1 MSDEIYCS
9 SFDENKSVRL
19 IDQQNHGLEEHEND
33 SEIDTQVYPLRW
45 WIAAFFSIQTAV
57 IRMIM
62 NSFGIVN
69 NIDKAYFD
77 ISYYAIDWFSLIQ
90 EVGII
95 VSSIFLALLSFNKI
109 TKFRKLFVM
118 MVLMAI
124 LPCILL
130 IISFAYPQLYALLYL
145 GLFVVG
151 FSFQTGVAISAALA
165 TNWFPENQI
174 GTAMSFQLQG
184 MAVGAFLAFLVPSQL
199 ATPPPQHFSHLQDD
213 NMTSQLGNATFKM
226 RFCNWKYETYW
237 KFLLLYGCV
246 MLVCVIVLVFTLMF
260 VSDYPKKPP
269 TVAQALV
276 RTRNNYDQPQNIR
289 HNFGNFINLSKLVL
303 FDKVF
308 VLAIIIRS
316 ITFSLNNLQR
326 LLMGQILR
334 DVFIVRSY
342 GSSINAMSG
351 YVLMVYEASS
361 FFGNLVSGLLL
372 DYFKIHKLILHFG
385 QIATAFTI
393 IGLVVGQHYSNVAVI
408 FVFIALFGFTLS
420 LCGIPIFDVV
430 LEHTYPINPSF
441 VILLFNTQCE
451 ILVVIISQI
460 SRFILNFINGTTVFI
475 FMVVLII
482 MCVVLTA
489 FLNPNYKRKEASN
502 TDRSSTEEQQ
512 LLTDNTEEIEQ
523 SQQTADKN

>member
-9 SFDENKSVRL
+9 SSNENKSVRL
-19 IDQQNHGLEEHEND
+19 LNEQNHRLEEHEKD
-33 SEIDTQVYPLRW
+33 PEIETQVYPLRW
-45 WIAAFFSIQTAV
+45 WIAAFFSIQIVA

-62 NSFGIVN
+62 NSFGIIN
-69 NIDKAYFD
+69 NLYKAYFD
-77 ISYYAIDWFSLIQ
+77 ISYYAIDWLSLIQ

-124 LPCILL
+124 LPCISV
-130 IISFAYPQLYALLYL
+130 IISFGYPYLYALLYL

-151 FSFQTGVAISAALA
+151 FSFQTGGAISVALA

-174 GTAMSFQLQG
+174 GTAMSFQFQG
-184 MAVGAFLAFLVPSQL
+184 MTVGAFLAFLVPSQL
-199 ATPPPQHFSHLQDD
+199 ATPPPQNFSPLQDG
-213 NMTSQLGNATFKM
+213 NITSLLGNATFQM

-237 KFLLLYGCV
+237 KFLFLYGCV
-246 MLVCVIVLVFTLMF
+246 ILVCVIVLVFTLMF

-276 RTRNNYDQPQNIR
+276 RARNNYDQPQNIR
-289 HNFGNFINLSKLVL
+289 QNLGNFIDLSKLLL

-326 LLMGQILR
+326 LLTGQILR

-351 YVLMVYEASS
+351 YVLMVYESSS

-372 DYFKIHKLILHFG
+372 DYLKKHKLLLYFG
-385 QIATAFTI
+385 QIATALTV
-393 IGLVVGQHYSNVAVI
+393 IGLIVGQHYSNVVVV
-408 FVFIALFGFTLS
+408 FVFIALFGFTLG
-420 LCGIPIFDVV
+420 LCGTPIYDAV
-430 LEHTYPINPSF
+430 LEHTYPTNPSF
-441 VILLFNTQCE
+441 VILLFSLQCE
-451 ILVVIISQI
+451 FLVIIISQI
-460 SRFILNFINGTTVFI
+460 SRFILNFINGTAVFI

-482 MCVVLTA
+482 VSVVLTA
-489 FLNPNYKRKEASN
+489 FLKPKYKRKEASN
-502 TDRSSTEEQQ
+502 TDRSSMEEQQ
-512 LLTDNTEEIEQ
+512 LLNDSMEETEE
-523 SQQTADKN
+523 S

>member
-1 MSDEIYCS
+1 MSEEIYCS
-9 SFDENKSVRL
+9 SLDENKSVRL
-19 IDQQNHGLEEHEND
+19 LDQQNHRLEEHEND
-33 SEIDTQVYPLRW
+33 SEIETQVYPLRW
-45 WIAAFFSIQTAV
+45 WIAAFFSIQIAV

-62 NSFGIVN
+62 NSFGIIS
-69 NIDKAYFD
+69 NIYKAYFN
-77 ISYYAIDWFSLIQ
+77 ISYYAIDWFTLIQ

-95 VSSIFLALLSFNKI
+95 VSSIFLAPLSFNKI

-118 MVLMAI
+118 MVLFAI
-124 LPCILL
+124 LPCISL
-130 IISFAYPQLYALLYL
+130 IISFAYPHLYALLYL
-145 GLFVVG
+145 GLLVVG
-151 FSFQTGVAISAALA
+151 FGYQTSGAISVALA

-174 GTAMSFQLQG
+174 GTAMSFQFQG
-184 MAVGAFLAFLVPSQL
+184 MVCGAFLAFLVPSQL
-199 ATPPPQHFSHLQDD
+199 ATPPPQNFSHQQEG

-226 RFCNWKYETYW
+226 QFCNWQYETFW

-246 MLVCVIVLVFTLMF
+246 ILVCVIVLVFTLMF

-289 HNFGNFINLSKLVL
+289 QNLGNFTNLSKSLL
-303 FDKVF
+303 FDKMF
-308 VLAIIIRS
+308 LLAILIRS

-326 LLMGQILR
+326 ILTGQILR

-351 YVLMVYEASS
+351 YVLMVYEAGN
-361 FFGNLVSGLLL
+361 FFGSLVSGLLL
-372 DYFKIHKLILHFG
+372 DYLKKHKLILYFG

-420 LCGIPIFDVV
+420 FCYASIFDVV
-430 LEHTYPINPSF
+430 LEHTYPTNPSF

-451 ILVVIISQI
+451 ILVVFISQI
-460 SRFILNFINGTTVFI
+460 SRFILNFINGTAVFI
-475 FMVVLII
+475 FMVVLI
-482 MCVVLTA
+482 MVSVVLTA
-489 FLNPNYKRKEASN
+489 FLNPKYKRKEASN
-502 TDRSSTEEQQ
+502 TDRSSMEEQQ
-512 LLTDNTEEIEQ
+512 LLHDNMEETEE
-523 SQQTADKN
+523 S

>member
-1 MSDEIYCS
+1 MSDEICCS
-9 SFDENKSVRL
+9 SYDENKALRL
-19 IDQQNHGLEEHEND
+19 IDQQNHRLEENENG
-33 SEIDTQVYPLRW
+33 SEIETQVYPLRW
-45 WIAAFFSIQTAV
+45 WIAAFFSIQVVV

-69 NIDKAYFD
+69 NIYKAYFD

-90 EVGII
+90 EVGMI
-95 VSSIFLALLSFNKI
+95 VSCIFLALLCFSRI

-124 LPCILL
+124 LPCISV

-151 FSFQTGVAISAALA
+151 FGFQTSGAISVALA
-165 TNWFPENQI
+165 TNWFPDNQI

-184 MAVGAFLAFLVPSQL
+184 MALGAFLAFLVPSQL
-199 ATPPPQHFSHLQDD
+199 ATPPPQNFNQQQNG
-213 NMTSQLGNATFKM
+213 NMTSLPENATFKM

-237 KFLLLYGCV
+237 KFSFLYGCV

-276 RTRNNYDQPQNIR
+276 RAQNNYDRPQNIR
-289 HNFGNFINLSKLVL
+289 QNLVNFINLSKSVL

-308 VLAIIIRS
+308 VLAMIIFS
-316 ITFSLNNLQR
+316 ISFCLNNLQR
-326 LLMGQILR
+326 LLTGQILR

-351 YVLMVYEASS
+351 YVLTVYEVGC

-372 DYFKIHKLILHFG
+372 DYLKKHKLILYFG
-385 QIATAFTI
+385 QIATAFTG
-393 IGLVVGQHYSNVAVI
+393 IGLALGQHYCSVAAI
-408 FVFIALFGFTLS
+408 FVFIGFFGFA
-420 LCGIPIFDVV
+420 LCICYTPIFDMV
-430 LEHTYPINPSF
+430 LEHTYPTNPSF
-441 VILLFNTQCE
+441 VILLFNLQCE
-451 ILVVIISQI
+451 ILIVFISQI
-460 SRFILNFINGTTVFI
+460 SRFILNFINGTAVFI
-475 FMVVLII
+475 FIVVLII
-482 MCVVLTA
+482 VCIVLTA
-489 FLNPNYKRKEASN
+489 FLNPKYKRKEASN
-502 TDRSSTEEQQ
+502 IDRSSMEEQQ
-512 LLTDNTEEIEQ
+512 LLNDNME
-523 SQQTADKN
+523 